1 MALATLYCDKTS
13 EPKSVM
19 IANVKREFKFSVV
32 LPAEEYYPQLVDFSE
47 EKVLL
52 QGVIDCLLETDNG
65 FTVIDFKTDRV
76 TGNMTLKRAEEY
88 KPQLIA
94 YARAVEQVFGKKV
107 NKTVLY
113 FLNDGQT
120 VETIF

>member
-1 MALATLYCDKTS
+1 
-13 EPKSVM
+13 
-19 IANVKREFKFSVV
+19 
-32 LPAEEYYPQLVDFSE
+32 
-47 EKVLL
+47 
-52 QGVIDCLLETDNG
+52 
-65 FTVIDFKTDRV
+65 
-76 TGNMTLKRAEEY
+76 MTLKRAEEY

-120 VETIF
+120 VETVF

>member
-1 MALATLYCDKTS
+1 M
-13 EPKSVM
+13 
-19 IANVKREFKFSVV
+19 
-32 LPAEEYYPQLVDFSE
+32 PAEEYYPQLVDFSE